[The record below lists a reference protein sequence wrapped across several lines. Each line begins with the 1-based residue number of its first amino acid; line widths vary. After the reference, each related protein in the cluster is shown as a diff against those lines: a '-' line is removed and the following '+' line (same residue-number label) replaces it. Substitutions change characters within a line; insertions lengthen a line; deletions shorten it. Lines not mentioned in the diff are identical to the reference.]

1 MAEQDAMNTPG
12 MMSPTGA
19 EEAAQQKSIPRE
31 APKVSAERVNLVK
44 QQVKRING
52 AKKHFDKPF
61 KRMKVD
67 RDFAYKWGVGSQ
79 WPGQTEDDDRYIA
92 NVVQRHVNTRVAA
105 LYAKNPTVVAKPK
118 RRREFKIWDGKLST
132 VQEAMMAMQ
141 NAQMSLMPPP
151 PEVIDILTDV
161 QQGMLRREMVKNIGD
176 TLEILFTY
184 FMKEQ
189 VPNFKDQM
197 KALVRRTEVCGVGY
211 VKIGYQR
218 LYAPKAD
225 KASRIDDVTSQMQTI
240 DRLRADVLDGVTK
253 EDDAKYEELKLALEN
268 IQKEPEIIVREGL
281 VWDWPQSDRIIIDP
295 ACSNIIGFVGATW
308 VAEEFEMTVDEVKE
322 IYQKDVKSAAEAVV
336 ARETLW
342 GRADTD
348 MPTPETAK
356 VKVYCLYDR
365 KTGLKYCLCEGYDDF
380 LAEPAAPEVRV
391 EQFFPYYPLVF
402 NAVEH
407 PTEIY
412 PPSDVRLLRSQQ
424 IEYNRIKESL
434 RQHRIANRPLYAT
447 PAGAL
452 DDSDKE
458 SEGQVS
464 LANYPAHAVLT
475 LNGLADG
482 EKIGDKLQAV
492 PKVPVD
498 PNLYETEGTFADM
511 ERVTGS
517 QEANLGGTSN
527 STATESNIAE
537 GSRLSSLQSNADDL
551 DSILTLMAR
560 DGGQVLLLE
569 CTQESVLEI
578 VGPGAV
584 WPELTRGEI
593 VKELYLD
600 IEAGSSGRPNKA
612 TDIANFERMGPLM
625 MQMPE
630 QDPEKL
636 VKYAW
641 KILDDKI
648 DANDMM
654 KLGMPSI
661 IALNGMVQPSTG
673 DASTDPNAQGMQGG
687 RNAQQPALPAPG
699 PQAPAPQGVP

>member
-1 MAEQDAMNTPG
+1 MAEQDAMTTPG
-12 MMSPTGA
+12 MMGA
-19 EEAAQQKSIPRE
+19 TDTEAAAQQKSIPRE
-31 APKVSAERVNLVK
+31 TPKVSAERAALVK
-44 QQVKRING
+44 QKLKLIHG
-52 AKKHFDKPF
+52 AKKHFEKAF
-61 KRMKVD
+61 KRMKED
-67 RDFAYKWGVGSQ
+67 RDFAYKWGVGKQ
-79 WPGQTEDDDRYIA
+79 WANQSEDDERYIA

-118 RRREFKIWDGKLST
+118 KRREFKLWDGSLST
-132 VQEAMMAMQ
+132 LQEAMLAMQ
-141 NAQMSLMPPP
+141 NAQLGMLPPP
-151 PEVIDILTDV
+151 PQVMELLTDV
-161 QQGMLRREMVKNIGD
+161 QQGMLRREMVKNIGE
-176 TLEILFTY
+176 TLEILFSY

-197 KALVRRTEVCGVGY
+197 KALVRRTEVCGVSF
-211 VKIGYQR
+211 VKLGYQR
-218 LYAPKAD
+218 LYGPRPD
-225 KASRIDDVTSQMQTI
+225 QASRIADVTDQMQTI
-240 DRLRADVLDGVTK
+240 DRLRADLLDGETS
-253 EDDAKYEELKLALEN
+253 ETDAEYEELKLALQE
-268 IQKEPEIIVREGL
+268 IQTEPEVIVREGL

-295 ACSNIIGFVGATW
+295 CCSNIIGFVGATW
-308 VAEEFEMTVDEVKE
+308 VAEEFDMDVDEVKE
-322 IYQKDVKSAAEAVV
+322 VYGKDVKKAAAEVI

-342 GRADTD
+342 GRPDTD
-348 MPTPETAK
+348 MPSADK
-356 VKVYCLYDR
+356 VKVYHFYDR
-365 KTGLKYCLCEGYDDF
+365 KTGLKYCLCDGYEDF
-380 LAEPAAPEVRV
+380 LAEPKAPEVRV
-391 EQFFPYYPLVF
+391 EQFFPYYPLIF

-407 PTEIY
+407 PTDIY

-452 DDSDKE
+452 DDEDKE

-475 LNGLADG
+475 LNGLAEDQ
-482 EKIGDKLQAV
+482 KIGDKLQAV

-551 DSILTLMAR
+551 DSVLTLMAR
-560 DGGQVLLLE
+560 DGGQVLLLQ
-569 CTQESVLEI
+569 CSQESVIEI

-584 WPELTRGEI
+584 WPDLTRAEV

-625 MQMPE
+625 LQMPG
-630 QDPEKL
+630 QDPERL
-636 VKYAW
+636 AKYAW
-641 KILDDKI
+641 KILDDKV
-648 DANDMM
+648 DPNDMLN
-654 KLGMPSI
+654 LGMPSI

-673 DASTDPNAQGMQGG
+673 DVSTDPNAQGPQGG
-687 RNAQQPALPAPG
+687 RNAPQAALPAPG
-699 PQAPAPQGVP
+699 PQAPAPSALVA